1 MKKKN
6 STPTPH
12 DATFRQFLSQPD
24 IARDFMELHLPAELR
39 AICDLS
45 TLKLES
51 GSFVED
57 DLRQYFSDIL
67 YSLKTSN
74 GDGYIHVLVE
84 HQSTPDRH
92 MAFRLMRYA
101 VAAMHRHLEA
111 GHKQLPLVIPVLFYT
126 GKRSPYP
133 YSTRWLDE
141 FEDPSLAENLYGS
154 TFPLVDVTVIPDEEI
169 MGHRSMAALTL
180 LQKHIHQRDIA
191 TLTDRLATLLMADYL
206 SSPQVTALIHYL
218 LQAGE
223 SADSEAFVRE
233 LAQRVPQHGDA
244 LMTIA
249 QQLEQ
254 KGIEKG
260 RAEGLQ
266 LGEQRG
272 IEKGRSEGERQATLK
287 IARTMLQNGID
298 RSTVMKMTGLTEDDL
313 AQIRH

>member
-191 TLTDRLATLLMADYL
+191 TLTDRLATLLMTDYL

-260 RAEGLQ
+260 IQ

-272 IEKGRSEGERQATLK
+272 IEKGRNEGKLEV
-287 IARTMLQNGID
+287 ARTMLQNGID
-298 RSTVMKMTGLTEDDL
+298 RNTVMKMTGLSEDEL
-313 AQIRH
+313 SQIRH